1 MSVVVKEYAAQPA
14 PYAAESFLQ
23 SGFWARFKTLHG
35 WTYRQYEV
43 WYENQ
48 AVVLSVLLRKLSV
61 FGALAYVPMGPS
73 LLIDEDARS
82 WDSAQ
87 KRAALLTELAEKLSE
102 LLPDSVFLIRF
113 DPPWACSVKNDKKG
127 TVSDIDFPLI
137 PCIRQGRFRCI
148 AASGTVQ
155 PPDTVQLDLRQPLD
169 AVFEDFKSKWRYNV
183 RLAEK
188 KGVGIQVFT
197 GQQAGEMGVPLFY
210 RLYQETALRDG
221 IAIHSMDYYRSLCDL
236 AADQS
241 QNTDRIAIAV
251 YAAFHEE
258 EALAAIIVL
267 FSPYEAVYLYGASS
281 NQKRNLMPAY
291 LLQWNAIS
299 DAHKAGCRRYDFYG
313 IPPSDDQNHPMHG
326 LYRFKTGFG
335 GSIIHRVGS
344 LDVPLKPLLYR
355 CYAAA
360 ERARSFWFK
369 TVKKRFC

>member
-1 MSVVVKEYAAQPA
+1 M
-14 PYAAESFLQ
+14 Q
-23 SGFWARFKTLHG
+23 SIFWARFKALHG
-35 WTYRQYEV
+35 WTYKQYEV
-43 WYENQ
+43 RYENQ
-48 AVVLSVLLRKLSV
+48 AVVLTVLLRRLSV
-61 FGALAYVPMGPS
+61 FGTLAYVPMGPN
-73 LLIDEDARS
+73 LLRDEDARS
-82 WDSAQ
+82 LDAAQ
-87 KRAALLTELAEKLSE
+87 KRATLLTELAEKLSE

-113 DPPWACSVKNDKKG
+113 DPPWACSVKNDKKS

-137 PCIRQGRFRCI
+137 PCIRQGKFRCM

-155 PPDTVQLDLRQPLD
+155 PPDTVQLDLRQPLE

-188 KGVGIQVFT
+188 KGVRIQVFT
-197 GQQAGEMGVPLFY
+197 GQQASEAGVPLFY

-221 IAIHSMDYYRSLCDL
+221 IAIHSLDYYRSLCAL
-236 AADQS
+236 AADQN
-241 QNTDRIAIAV
+241 QNTDRIAISV

-281 NQKRNLMPAY
+281 NQKRNVMPAY

-299 DAHKAGCRRYDFYG
+299 DAHKAGCRCYDFYG
-313 IPPSDDQNHPMHG
+313 IPPSDDPNHPMHG

-335 GSIIHRVGS
+335 GNIIHRVAS

-355 CYAAA
+355 CYALA
-360 ERARSFWFK
+360 ERTRSFWFK
-369 TVKKRFC
+369 TIKKRFY